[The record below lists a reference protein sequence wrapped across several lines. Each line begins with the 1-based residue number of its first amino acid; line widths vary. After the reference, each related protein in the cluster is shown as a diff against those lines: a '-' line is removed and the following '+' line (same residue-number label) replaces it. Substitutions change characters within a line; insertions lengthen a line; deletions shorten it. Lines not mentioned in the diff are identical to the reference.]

1 MFSIYVLLL
10 LKVSWILHDSSLNLD
25 FWLKGHSHGHLPFLP
40 SHVPAELR
48 FKVQVDLLREI
59 SMQRNHEDLCPPRI
73 TKKILHKHI
82 STVKTEFPLT
92 FYIYNLHNHPPCPT
106 TPPVTCANR
115 TTSLS
120 SFARQNCSIAPCYP
134 QHHRR
139 VHYRDDVVP
148 PASADTTNCQKKK
161 LCLEKKLLKC

>member
-1 MFSIYVLLL
+1 MIPR
-10 LKVSWILHDSSLNLD
+10 KNLD
-25 FWLKGHSHGHLPFLP
+25 IWLKGHSHGHLPFLP

-48 FKVQVDLLREI
+48 FKVQVDLLRGNFQCKGIMRIYAHHESQKKTSI
-59 SMQRNHEDLCPPRI
+59 SISQLSKRI
-73 TKKILHKHI
+73 FFDIL
-82 STVKTEFPLT
+82 
-92 FYIYNLHNHPPCPT
+92 YIYNLHNHPPCPT
-106 TPPVTCANR
+106 TPPVTCADR

-148 PASADTTNCQKKK
+148 PASADTTNCKKNSYA
-161 LCLEKKLLKC
+161 